1 MAFLAACAAGGV
13 RTGFAGVVEDG
24 RVAVDSLCSC
34 GNRHRAA
41 IGGRD
46 EQPVAAGVFA
56 TAGRIAETWVCPR
69 TGELGRGAL
78 SQVPL
83 FYSVFNNSVRF
94 STDLGELAG
103 ETAEP
108 WPAAVAAA
116 LDGAVLPA
124 PLTPYENVF
133 QLACG
138 TALSVGGGR
147 ERLDLAELDL
157 AELADRARRL
167 AGRCGP
173 VATLRCALAHAAAD
187 TPTGAADGLLG
198 DGGGLGAAAI
208 AASCGDLVRRVHLH
222 VDVPVLE
229 RRRARLVPGATVIDG
244 TRAWL
249 QACGRFRACYAHEA
263 DPWPP
268 GPELLGPGAVRLLS
282 GRALVR
288 ALIGPPVGAGR
299 LRTGWVRLA
308 GAPPVPALRGHR
320 GWRAWLPPDS
330 AAPPPAEPSPPA
342 DVERDRLEPARWMSQ
357 AARATRAP
365 VGSADAGS
373 HLVPAEGAGA
383 ALAAVIDALESRP
396 LPSRRPDGPEP
407 VLLSAHPVV
416 VGALAHLAL
425 DGRLRRRLRGG
436 YVDPVPLLRELVPAG
451 WRPADTTPA
460 EREKLL
466 AAAFVTR
473 CLVTAEQRARL
484 LARVE
489 SSPWIDADRLKAV
502 LADSRKVLFDAP
514 ALHRLYVT
522 AERYGE
528 AMHTAVPQ

>member
-1 MAFLAACAAGGV
+1 M
-13 RTGFAGVVEDG
+13 RNGFAGVVEDG

-41 IGGRD
+41 AGRPG
-46 EQPVAAGVFA
+46 EQPVTAGVFA
-56 TAGRIAETWVCPR
+56 DAGRVAETWVCPR

-78 SQVPL
+78 SQIPL
-83 FYSVFNNSVRF
+83 FYSVFDNSVRF

-116 LDGAVLPA
+116 LHGTVLPA

-138 TALSVGGGR
+138 TTLTVTGGR

-167 AGRCGP
+167 AGRSGP
-173 VATLRCALAHAAAD
+173 VATLRCALAHAGTAAQA
-187 TPTGAADGLLG
+187 GAAIVLG

-208 AASCGDLVRRVHLH
+208 AAACGGLVRRVHVH

-229 RRRARLVPGATVIDG
+229 RRRARLAPGTTVIDG
-244 TRAWL
+244 TRSWL
-249 QACGRFRACYAHEA
+249 RACSRTGPGYAHEA

-268 GPELLGPGAVRLLS
+268 GPELLPGRVRLLS

-288 ALIGPPVGAGR
+288 TLTGPPAGTGR
-299 LRTGWVRLA
+299 LRTGWVRLT
-308 GAPPVPALRGHR
+308 GAQSVPVLRGHR
-320 GWRAWLPPDS
+320 GWRAWLPPAPA
-330 AAPPPAEPSPPA
+330 AAPTAAPTAEPPAPA
-342 DVERDRLEPARWMSQ
+342 DAERDRLEPAGWMSQ
-357 AARATRAP
+357 AARAARAP

-383 ALAAVIDALESRP
+383 TLGAVIDALESRP
-396 LPSRRPDGPEP
+396 LSSRRPDGPEP
-407 VLLSAHPVV
+407 VLVSAHPVV
-416 VGALAHLAL
+416 VGAIAHLAL
-425 DGRLRRRLRGG
+425 DGRLRRNLRGSH
-436 YVDPVPLLRELVPAG
+436 VDPVPLLRELVPAG
-451 WRPADTTPA
+451 WRPSDTTPA
-460 EREKLL
+460 ERDKLF

-473 CLVTAEQRARL
+473 RLATAEQRARL

-502 LADSRKVLFDAP
+502 LADSRKILFDAP

>member
-1 MAFLAACAAGGV
+1 MAFLAVCAAGGV
-13 RTGFAGVVEDG
+13 RNGFAGVVEDG

-34 GNRHRAA
+34 GNLHRAA
-41 IGGRD
+41 VGGHD
-46 EQPVAAGVFA
+46 EQPVTAGVFA

-94 STDLGELAG
+94 STDLGELIG
-103 ETAEP
+103 ETAES

-138 TALSVGGGR
+138 TALTVTGGR
-147 ERLDLAELDL
+147 ERLALAELDL
-157 AELADRARRL
+157 TELADRARRL

-173 VATLRCALAHAAAD
+173 VATLRCALAHAGAD
-187 TPTGAADGLLG
+187 APDGATAGLLG

-208 AASCGDLVRRVHLH
+208 AESCGDLLRRVHLH

-229 RRRARLVPGATVIDG
+229 HRRARLAPGATVIDG

-249 QACGRFRACYAHEA
+249 RACSRTGPRYAHEA

-268 GPELLGPGAVRLLS
+268 GPELLEPGRVRLLS

-288 ALIGPPVGAGR
+288 ALTGPPAGTGR

-320 GWRAWLPPDS
+320 GWRAWLPPAPS
-330 AAPPPAEPSPPA
+330 PAAPPPPA
-342 DVERDRLEPARWMSQ
+342 DAERERLEPAGWMSQ
-357 AARATRAP
+357 AARAARAP

-373 HLVPAEGAGA
+373 HLVPAEGAGS
-383 ALAAVIDALESRP
+383 ALGAVIDALESRP

-407 VLLSAHPVV
+407 VLVSAHPVV
-416 VGALAHLAL
+416 VGAIAHLAL
-425 DGRLRRRLRGG
+425 DGRLHRRLHGG
-436 YVDPVPLLRELVPAG
+436 HVDPVPVLHALVPAG

-460 EREKLL
+460 ERDKLL

-473 CLVTAEQRARL
+473 RLATAEQRARL